1 MNSVDLYIDLKITE
15 QVRNEKGK
23 KLKNYFSEKSK
34 TLTEIIIF
42 LYSKAIMHFTK

>member
-23 KLKNYFSEKSK
+23 NLKLLFRKVENINKNYY
-34 TLTEIIIF
+34 F